1 MNNRRRLTLTAL
13 AAALLIAACGSPSAP
28 ATQTAATQPAATQP
42 AAVAASIS
50 PATPAVTPEAITLL
64 TEAARPQAC
73 MDALAQGTL
82 VPDPRSGLALATTGG
97 ERTPVMWPFGYSAR
111 LVDGQ
116 IELLDDSGEFVAREG
131 DTVQAGGG
139 FGAGGMF
146 YACAGLQRVNQ

>member
-1 MNNRRRLTLTAL
+1 MNNRRLLTLTTL

-28 ATQTAATQPAATQP
+28 ATQPAATHAP
-42 AAVAASIS
+42 PMASS
-50 PATPAVTPEAITLL
+50 TPSTTSAVTPEAITLL

-82 VPDPRSGLALATTGG
+82 VPDPRSGLALATPAG

-139 FGAGGMF
+139 FGANNLF
-146 YACAGLQRVNQ
+146 YACAGLQRVDG

>member
-1 MNNRRRLTLTAL
+1 MNNRRLLTLTAL

-28 ATQTAATQPAATQP
+28 ATQPAATQTP
-42 AAVAASIS
+42 PVATSIS
-50 PATPAVTPEAITLL
+50 SATPAVTPEPITLL

-82 VPDPRSGLALATTGG
+82 VPDPRSGLALATAGG

-146 YACAGLQRVNQ
+146 YACAGLQRLDG

>member
-1 MNNRRRLTLTAL
+1 MNMHNRRLPTLTTL

-28 ATQTAATQPAATQP
+28 ATQPTPTQTHPVPTSMP
-42 AAVAASIS
+42 ST
-50 PATPAVTPEAITLL
+50 TPAETPEAITLL

-82 VPDPRSGLALATTGG
+82 VPDPRSGLALATAGG

-111 LVDGQ
+111 LIDGQ
-116 IELLDDSGEFVAREG
+116 IDLLDDSGKFVAREG

-139 FGAGGMF
+139 FGANNLF
-146 YACAGLQRVNQ
+146 YACAGLQRLDG